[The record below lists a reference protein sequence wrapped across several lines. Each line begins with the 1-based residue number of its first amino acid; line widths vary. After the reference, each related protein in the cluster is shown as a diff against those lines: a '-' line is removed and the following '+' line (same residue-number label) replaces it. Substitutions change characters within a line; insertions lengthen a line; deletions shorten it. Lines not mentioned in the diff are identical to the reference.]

1 MPVKVFDS
9 FDSAEMAFKE
19 PYCIVGVFSL
29 ILHCS
34 YICLDKRQKK
44 LEVTQTFWNG
54 LGISKIDAY
63 EFVI

>member
-1 MPVKVFDS
+1 MPVKEFDS
-9 FDSAEMAFKE
+9 IDSAEMAFKE

-34 YICLDKRQKK
+34 YICLDKRQINI
-44 LEVTQTFWNG
+44 EVTQKFWNG
-54 LGISKIDAY
+54 LGISKINAY

>member
-1 MPVKVFDS
+1 MMPVKVFDS

-44 LEVTQTFWNG
+44 LEVTQTF
-54 LGISKIDAY
+54 
-63 EFVI
+63 

>member
-1 MPVKVFDS
+1 MMPVKEFDS
-9 FDSAEMAFKE
+9 IDSAEMAFKE

-44 LEVTQTFWNG
+44 TRSYTNILKWIGN
-54 LGISKIDAY
+54 
-63 EFVI
+63 